1 MVSSLKHNTY
11 NAYIRIHIH
20 MHIIND
26 DRGCLPDTGLRMLC
40 KCKNVNA
47 RIRHLK
53 DQVLYPCYIQLLMLK
68 CGNITGK
75 PNLTRNHYSNL
86 LGLCTVYNF
95 TNKVKPIN
103 VGIRK

>member
-68 CGNITGK
+68 CGNITNRISQGV
-75 PNLTRNHYSNL
+75 TTVMYWDYVQYTIL
-86 LGLCTVYNF
+86 LI
-95 TNKVKPIN
+95 K
-103 VGIRK
+103 